1 MKTFL
6 QLKPF
11 VQLYILFKMNATLVL
26 LTQTIIRRND
36 LRSRIEEINHKI
48 MAARHYLAEHTI
60 GLEEANDETHTRR

>member
-1 MKTFL
+1 
-6 QLKPF
+6 
-11 VQLYILFKMNATLVL
+11 MNATLVL

-60 GLEEANDETHTRR
+60 GLEEANEETHTRR